1 MQQPTQNATSRT
13 PKSSAITSLE
23 TLFNALRQVRRAPEL
38 QLGDIL
44 IDKGLLNLSQLR
56 SALER
61 QRLEPGRH
69 LGSILVE
76 MGMVS
81 REDVHWA
88 LAQKF
93 GIPYVDLEKFE
104 VPENVALRLPA
115 DLAFQYRVIPIAEV
129 DGRLVVAMENPMDW
143 EAVEVIR
150 FNTNLNIEVVM
161 AAAPD
166 ISRLQQRLYAQFDE
180 TEALEDLNLVG
191 PVGSARGEESTQLME
206 REAQKKPVVR
216 LVNAI
221 ILQAISARA
230 SDVNIRPEKSRV
242 NVFYRVD
249 GRLQLIR
256 SLHKTL
262 LPAVVSRIKITGQM
276 NIAERRLPQD
286 GHARMV
292 HQGRTIDLR
301 ISIIP
306 TIMGESVV
314 IRILDKGVGLRP
326 LDEVGFT
333 PRDLGILRQMMV
345 RSYGMFLVT
354 GPTGSGKSTTLYAVL
369 DEVKQR
375 DPHILTVEDPVEYD
389 MEGVEQVQVHLAAGY
404 TFAEALRHFLR
415 HDPDVIMVGEI
426 RDLET
431 ARIANKAA
439 LTGHL
444 VVSTLHTNDAVS
456 SITRL
461 IDMGIEPYLVSAVIM
476 GVMAQRLV
484 RLICPDCKTEA
495 EVDPLIRAS
504 LGVDENEVFYIGKGC
519 SNCNGSGYH
528 GRSMVYELLTVSP
541 EIIDLINHERPVQE
555 IKEMAISQGMVPLT
569 QCALNLAREG
579 RTSLDEV
586 FAVRLE

>member
-44 IDKGLLNLSQLR
+44 IDQGLLNLSQLR

-61 QRLEPGRH
+61 QHTEPGRH

-76 MGMVS
+76 MGMVL

-104 VPENVALRLPA
+104 VPESVALRLPA

-180 TEALEDLNLVG
+180 TEALEDLDLVG
-191 PVGSARGEESTQLME
+191 PVGPARGEESTQLME

-249 GRLQLIR
+249 GRLLLIR

-354 GPTGSGKSTTLYAVL
+354 GPTGSGKSTTLYAIL
-369 DEVKQR
+369 NEVKR
-375 DPHILTVEDPVEYD
+375 REPHILTVEDPVEYD

-456 SITRL
+456 TITRL

-484 RLICPDCKTEA
+484 RLICPECKTEA
-495 EVDPLIRAS
+495 EMDPLIRTS
-504 LGVDENEVFYIGKGC
+504 LGLDESEVFYTGKGC
-519 SNCNGSGYH
+519 SNCNGSGYR

-541 EIIDLINHERPVQE
+541 EIVDLINHERPVQE
-555 IKEMAISQGMVPLT
+555 IREMAVSQGMVPLT

-579 RTSLDEV
+579 HTSLDEV
-586 FAVRLE
+586 FAVRLD

>member
-191 PVGSARGEESTQLME
+191 PVGSARG
-206 REAQKKPVVR
+206 
-216 LVNAI
+216 
-221 ILQAISARA
+221 
-230 SDVNIRPEKSRV
+230 
-242 NVFYRVD
+242 
-249 GRLQLIR
+249 R
-256 SLHKTL
+256 S
-262 LPAVVSRIKITGQM
+262 PPS
-276 NIAERRLPQD
+276 
-286 GHARMV
+286 
-292 HQGRTIDLR
+292 
-301 ISIIP
+301 
-306 TIMGESVV
+306 
-314 IRILDKGVGLRP
+314 
-326 LDEVGFT
+326 
-333 PRDLGILRQMMV
+333 
-345 RSYGMFLVT
+345 
-354 GPTGSGKSTTLYAVL
+354 
-369 DEVKQR
+369 
-375 DPHILTVEDPVEYD
+375 
-389 MEGVEQVQVHLAAGY
+389 
-404 TFAEALRHFLR
+404 
-415 HDPDVIMVGEI
+415 
-426 RDLET
+426 
-431 ARIANKAA
+431 
-439 LTGHL
+439 
-444 VVSTLHTNDAVS
+444 
-456 SITRL
+456 
-461 IDMGIEPYLVSAVIM
+461 
-476 GVMAQRLV
+476 
-484 RLICPDCKTEA
+484 
-495 EVDPLIRAS
+495 
-504 LGVDENEVFYIGKGC
+504 
-519 SNCNGSGYH
+519 
-528 GRSMVYELLTVSP
+528 
-541 EIIDLINHERPVQE
+541 
-555 IKEMAISQGMVPLT
+555 
-569 QCALNLAREG
+569 
-579 RTSLDEV
+579 
-586 FAVRLE
+586 